1 MLSITLWAKK
11 LQISYHL
18 LALKCRNRGESDSM
32 KRWLVCSSIER
43 YYRWNCYKADISLPF
58 IITLQLIFF

>member
-32 KRWLVCSSIER
+32 KRWLVCLLLS
-43 YYRWNCYKADISLPF
+43 DILGG
-58 IITLQLIFF
+58 IVIRQI